1 MNTDSTKTRTYSIL
15 RVHNGVVDTLPCTFD
30 PNTKMLSFKSDRF
43 SPYAIVYND
52 TTNGDDNTGGN
63 TGGNN
68 GNTTGGN
75 TDNTNTSNAAAD
87 NSGSSAAAS
96 TSTAAAAAVK
106 DEVPKTG
113 ESGQAFF
120 WILLALCAV
129 TGVMCLGKKRI
140 TGKK

>member
-1 MNTDSTKTRTYSIL
+1 
-15 RVHNGVVDTLPCTFD
+15 
-30 PNTKMLSFKSDRF
+30 MLSFKSDRF
-43 SPYAIVYND
+43 SAYAIVYND
-52 TTNGDDNTGGN
+52 TTNGDDNTGDN
-63 TGGNN
+63 TGGN
-68 GNTTGGN
+68 TG
-75 TDNTNTSNAAAD
+75 NTNTSNAAAD

-96 TSTAAAAAVK
+96 TSTAAAAVK